1 MGVLKFRWTSIL
13 SVALILSGCDGI
25 NNNNETA
32 NTNSLPL
39 FQQPIDGKLTEQQVA
54 DYIVIRQKIIRDVRN
69 QKLAKQMTMAEFKED
84 SDSYPDYRHFDEIEQ
99 SAAES
104 FNMSYEEFLWIKDKV
119 ISAQTQQL
127 VQRYYDLN
135 GKIVTLLDK
144 TLERY
149 KEINA
154 EKLVHQE
161 QQLMN
166 AYVAEIKQEM
176 SNLRAKTTNPKERPV
191 ALEYNIALVTKFKK
205 ELELLDQQALQG
217 FNP

>member
-1 MGVLKFRWTSIL
+1 MGILKFRWTTIL
-13 SVALILSGCDGI
+13 AMVLVLSGCDGV

-32 NTNSLPL
+32 NTDSSPL
-39 FQQPIDGKLTEQQVA
+39 FQQPLDGKLTEQQVA
-54 DYIVIRQKIIRDVRN
+54 DYIVIRQKIIRDVRT
-69 QKLAKQMTMAEFKED
+69 QKLAKQLTMAEFKEN
-84 SDSYPDYRHFDEIEQ
+84 SNPYPDYLHFDEIEK

-104 FNMSYEEFLWIKDKV
+104 FNMSYDEFLWVKDRV

-135 GKIVTLLDK
+135 GKIVTLLDQ

-154 EKLVHQE
+154 EKLEHQE

-166 AYVAEIKQEM
+166 AYMAEIKQEM

-205 ELELLDQQALQG
+205 ELELLEQQALQG